1 MALTPYQARALLMG
15 AEEYEKAARRRRRK
29 ALSPEWQA
37 ILAKA
42 DGDGINA

>member
-1 MALTPYQARALLMG
+1 MALTPYQAKSLLKG

-29 ALSPEWQA
+29 ALSPEWQK
-37 ILAKA
+37 ILAQA